1 MAVYPSGQKACAA
14 ESDQEAAIIVR
25 QIAADSIDNAE
36 QLEEIQFLVQSA
48 GAQVAGVVLSKRHH
62 PDSVTYVGK
71 GKVEEIREL
80 AAAAQADVVVV
91 DHAISPTQERNL
103 ERRIRCRVIDRTR
116 LILDIF
122 SSRASSA
129 EGKLQVELAQLRHW
143 STRLV
148 RGWTHLERQKGGI
161 GLRGPGET
169 QLETDRRMIGR
180 RIKTLTKRLGK
191 IQVQRNN
198 RRGNRMKAPI
208 ATVALV
214 GYTNAGKSSLFNR
227 LCESEVEAA
236 DKLFSTLDPTMR
248 KLELPGYG
256 SIILSDTV
264 GFIRDLPH
272 SLISAFHATLEE
284 VAFAS
289 ALLHVVDIS
298 NENFEQRIADVEF
311 VLTEIEASEIPAV
324 LVLNKVDLIDER
336 PWFDANLGGDAKHV
350 WISAHTG
357 EGIES
362 LLETLGGLFRRD
374 LVFGQIRLPAHA
386 GRLRSRVYERIGV
399 SNETVTD
406 SGESVMDLDLAQKD
420 IGWLNSIHEF
430 KDDYWQIRP
439 EQSAE
444 I

>member
-1 MAVYPSGQKACAA
+1 MAAHPSGQVICAT
-14 ESDQEAAIIVR
+14 ESDQESAIIVR

-36 QLEEIQFLVQSA
+36 RLEEIQFLIQSA
-48 GAQVAGVVLSKRHH
+48 GAQVVGVILSKRHH
-62 PDSVTYVGK
+62 PDSATYIGK

-80 AAAAQADVVVV
+80 AAATHADVIVV

-103 ERRIRCRVIDRTR
+103 ERRVRCRVIDRTR

-129 EGKLQVELAQLRHW
+129 EGKLQVELAQLKHW

-180 RIKTLTKRLGK
+180 RINTLTKRLDK

-198 RRGNRMKAPI
+198 RRGNRMKVPI

-227 LCESEVEAA
+227 LCETEVEAA

-248 KLELPGYG
+248 RIELPHYG
-256 SIILSDTV
+256 PIILLDTV

-298 NENFEQRIADVEF
+298 NENFEQRIADVEI
-311 VLTEIEASEIPAV
+311 VLTEIEASEIPSI

-357 EGIES
+357 EGIDS
-362 LLETLGGLFRRD
+362 LLETLSGLVRHD
-374 LVFGQIRLPAHA
+374 YLFGQIRLPAYA

-420 IGWLNSIHEF
+420 IGWLDSIHEF
-430 KDDYWQIRP
+430 KDDYWQVRP
-439 EQSAE
+439 KQSVE
-444 I
+444 T